1 MGETTTLPAPPV
13 PVHDEWLDRRW
24 RLTGAA
30 IALAALLVAV
40 VVLLTGAQRTGF
52 GCLLESVADGDV
64 TQVEVVGP
72 DDAGDWSGVQTV
84 EVRWHHW
91 WDRYA
96 EVAVV
101 RGSGSAG
108 ASDASYVTTQ
118 DPREVLR
125 AVDPTLA
132 VVDTSSTVRSGWT
145 VEDWRVPNGTVALV
159 VIAVSLAVLLLVVG
173 GPEPRRA
180 TRWAW
185 FWIWLL
191 GTPVGA
197 LAFLL
202 LGGPLA
208 RGPLSPGAR
217 RLTGGWAFLA
227 TWFLFAAWRDRL
239 SA

>member
-1 MGETTTLPAPPV
+1 MGETTTLPARPAR
-13 PVHDEWLDRRW
+13 HDEWLDRRW
-24 RLTGAA
+24 RLTGAG
-30 IALAALLVAV
+30 IALAALAVAV
-40 VVLLTGAQRTGF
+40 VVLLTGAQRTSF
-52 GCLLESVADGDV
+52 GSLLEGVADGDV
-64 TQVEVVGP
+64 THVEVGGRA
-72 DDAGDWSGVQTV
+72 DGGDWSGVQVV

-96 EVAVV
+96 EVAMV
-101 RGSGSAG
+101 RGSDSAG
-108 ASDASYVTTQ
+108 ASDTSYVTTR

-125 AVDPTLA
+125 AVDPTLD
-132 VVDTSSTVRSGWT
+132 VVDASPSERSGWT
-145 VEDWRVPNGTVALV
+145 VADWRVPNGTVALV
-159 VIAVSLAVLLLVVG
+159 CVAAMLAVLLLIVG

-191 GTPVGA
+191 GTPIGA

-208 RGPLSPGAR
+208 RGQLSPGAR

-227 TWFLFAAWRDRL
+227 TWFLFAAWRERM